1 MPPQIILAAA
11 AVVVRGAA
19 ISALRNRS
27 RAAFSAARP
36 SMDINLSGNFRQL
49 ERRLNSVQRKQLPFA
64 FSKTLNDTAFQV
76 RKTITGPTYNR
87 AFDVKNSKF
96 AGQSFR
102 VFKSTKRKLEA
113 SVTQVKVRQLYR
125 GNLKMHAEGGIRR
138 PRAGHIA
145 VPSDK
150 MKAKRTRTGRMGQ
163 ANRPRQLLEKPRTF
177 IAVMSSGKRGI
188 WQRRGKKRLPIE
200 LLYNFEKSVRINKNY
215 MFFEDGSMVV
225 RKKLQRNFS
234 KAFDHAMKTR
244 KR

>member
-1 MPPQIILAAA
+1 
-11 AVVVRGAA
+11 
-19 ISALRNRS
+19 
-27 RAAFSAARP
+27 
-36 SMDINLSGNFRQL
+36 MDIKLSGNYREL
-49 ERRLNSVQRKQLPFA
+49 EKRLNSVQRKQLPFA

-76 RKTITGPTYNR
+76 RKTVTGPTYNR
-87 AFDVKNSKF
+87 AFDVKNRKF

-125 GNLKMHAEGGIRR
+125 GNLKMHAEGGVKR
-138 PRAGHIA
+138 PRAGNIA
-145 VPSDK
+145 IPSDK
-150 MKAKRTRTGRMGQ
+150 IKAKRTRTGRIGQ

-177 IAVMSSGKRGI
+177 IAVMPSGKRGI
-188 WQRRGKKRLPIE
+188 WQRRGKKRLPID
-200 LLYNFEKSVRINKNY
+200 LLYTLDKSVRITKEY
-215 MFFEDGSMVV
+215 MFFEDGSKVV